1 MNTFEEV
8 KRNITARQAAER
20 YGIKVNRHGMAL
32 CFFHNDKHPSMK
44 VDKRYYC
51 FACQANGDV
60 IDLVAGLYGLPLK
73 EAALKL
79 AWDFGIPVTT
89 DATSPQGQ
97 AQRYVKA
104 TPRVADQPSEQ
115 VLLRA
120 TLPCFH
126 SLALYLHMLKDWQEH
141 LAPKTQDCEWDP
153 RFIEALQKKSYIEYL
168 LDILLWGTEEEKIS
182 LLNEHGKEVSEHA
195 KRISEHRKNDPGRS
209 PKLFRLYRER
219 DCEEHSPKLCHSPA
233 E

>member
-8 KRNITARQAAER
+8 KRTVTARQAAER
-20 YGIKVNRHGMAL
+20 YGIRVNRHGMAL
-32 CFFHNDKHPSMK
+32 CPFHNDKHPSLK
-44 VDKRYYC
+44 VDKRYHC
-51 FACQANGDV
+51 FACQAGGDV

-79 AWDFGIPVTT
+79 AGDFGILVVT
-89 DATSPQGQ
+89 DATSPQDQ
-97 AQRYVKA
+97 AFRYAKA
-104 TPRVADQPSEQ
+104 TPRMAEPPEQ

-126 SLALYLHMLKDWQEH
+126 SLAEYYHLLQYWQEH

-168 LDILLWGTEEEKIS
+168 LDTLLWGPEAEKIS
-182 LLNEHGKEVSEHA
+182 LLKDHGKGVSEHA
-195 KRISEHRKNDPGRS
+195 KRITEHRKNDPGRS
-209 PKLFRLYRER
+209 SDFYGLYRER
-219 DCEEHSPKLCHSPA
+219 YREEHPPKLYHCPA